1 MIPNLFFYFLTLC
14 ALKSSF
20 NEFILIFPNPLR
32 LLYHEKYTSI
42 SMLKNCF
49 GLEVFQKNTRGTLFD
64 KTSSVN
70 DRNDKTNSLIS
81 GPCMTS
87 FILDGLVETS

>member
-1 MIPNLFFYFLTLC
+1 
-14 ALKSSF
+14 
-20 NEFILIFPNPLR
+20 
-32 LLYHEKYTSI
+32 
-42 SMLKNCF
+42 MLKNCF